1 MLIRY
6 KIALMDSWFV
16 YEIPRELL
24 NGFAPNS
31 QGKHLWSL
39 TWTILKVK
47 VKGQG
52 HHRVFGRYP
61 HWQCIVTRSLQIT
74 SCSSRRDHSV
84 AAEGDGSAQHGRT
97 VIYNCL
103 ICVWHIS
110 GTALLTLQ
118 QPVCS
123 LCLVN
128 IFSSSFC
135 LCVKYLGNC
144 WTDLHQ
150 IHTADMFGPSL
161 RGVWRSRSKVKVT
174 RDKNVI
180 FRPFWQPV
188 CGLRLA
194 KHL

>member
-1 MLIRY
+1 
-6 KIALMDSWFV
+6 MDSWFV

-24 NGFAPNS
+24 NWFAPKS
-31 QGKHLWSL
+31 QGNIFGPLLGRVWRSRS
-39 TWTILKVK
+39 KVK
-47 VKGQG
+47 VTMNKN
-52 HHRVFGRYP
+52 RVFGGYP
-61 HWQCIVTRSLQIT
+61 HWQCIVMRSLQIT

-84 AAEGDGSAQHGRT
+84 AAESDGSAQHGRT

-110 GTALLTLQ
+110 RTALLALQ

-135 LCVKYLGNC
+135 LCMKYLGNQ
-144 WTDLHQ
+144 WTDLRQ
-150 IHTADMFGPSL
+150 IHTADMFGPL
-161 RGVWRSRSKVKVT
+161 LGGVWRSRSKVKVT

-180 FRPFWQPV
+180 FRPFWRPV